1 MVRDAKM
8 IAVTRPHDV
17 LELPLAISDRTAGPE
32 RGKEAQ
38 SLHARSPFFDWPKQ
52 VFRPALRP
60 AWLML
65 ALGLAVTV
73 LITEMTRH
81 DVLADGEARFVALSD
96 RIVLSLNDSME
107 AYEQIL
113 RGAAGLL
120 QVKPDATPSDWR
132 TYVASLKL
140 QSNYPGIQG
149 VGYAAVVP
157 PKAFDAFVAH
167 QKASGNKDFR
177 YFPSCDRD
185 LCTSIVL
192 LEPMDWRNKRAVG
205 FDMFSEATRRLA
217 MESARD
223 SGDPVLSG
231 KVLLL
236 QEANEGVQAGTLL
249 YLPLYDDAK
258 PLVTM
263 ADRRAALRG
272 FVYSPFRMNDLI
284 TKSLRL
290 WDAGMFDLVNIRIY
304 DGKVGRDSLLFD
316 SRHRSIA
323 DVSSFGIEKG
333 GAFENT
339 VNLTL
344 HRTPWTIQ
352 LSSTSAFDSRLT
364 FWKPILAAILGF
376 LISVMAGLIVGF
388 VALQREA
395 QHAATQRLSVE
406 VAQRRSAQEQLS
418 LAVRELGHRV
428 KNTLTVVTAIAS
440 QTVRHSG
447 SLSEFDRAFRM
458 RLQALGR
465 VHDLLTSGRNYATE
479 MGSLVTEVLK
489 PYQDEGET
497 RVNAIGAPIVL
508 PPNTAIMLSVLFN
521 ELATNATKYG
531 ALSCPSGQIK
541 LSWEHTGDG
550 EDKRLRLVWEEVGG
564 PPVVEP
570 EHAGFGTN
578 VTRFVVERS
587 LGGTA
592 ALHYRAEGVRC
603 VIEFPWRTDD
613 APDGQATA
621 GVGR

>member
-1 MVRDAKM
+1 MIRDAEM
-8 IAVTRPHDV
+8 IAITRPPDILV
-17 LELPLAISDRTAGPE
+17 LPLASPDRTAGPE
-32 RGKEAQ
+32 RRKETQ
-38 SLHARSPFFDWPKQ
+38 SLPATATFFQRLKQ

-65 ALGLAVTV
+65 TLGLAVTA
-73 LITEMTRH
+73 IIAEMTRQ
-81 DVLADGEARFVALSD
+81 DVLADGEARFAALSD
-96 RIVLSLNDSME
+96 RIVLSLNDSMD

-113 RGAAGLL
+113 RGAGGLL

-149 VGYAAVVP
+149 VGYTAVVP
-157 PKAFDAFVAH
+157 PTGIDAFVAR
-167 QKASGNKDFR
+167 QRASGNKDFR
-177 YFPSCDRD
+177 YFPSCDREV
-185 LCTSIVL
+185 CTSIVF

-205 FDMFSEATRRLA
+205 FDMLSESTRRLA
-217 MESARD
+217 MEAARD

-236 QEANEGVQAGTLL
+236 QEATEDVQAGTLL
-249 YLPLYDDAK
+249 YLPLYDTTK

-284 TKSLRL
+284 KKSLRL

-304 DGKVGRDSLLFD
+304 DGKVGKDSLLFD

-323 DVSSFGIEKG
+323 DNSSFGVEKG

-352 LSSTSAFDSRLT
+352 LSSTSAFNSRLT
-364 FWKPILAAILGF
+364 FWKPMLAAILGT

-395 QHAATQRLSVE
+395 QHVATQRLSVE
-406 VAQRRSAQEQLS
+406 VTERRSAQEQLS

-440 QTVRHSG
+440 QTVRHSET
-447 SLSEFDRAFRM
+447 LSEFDRAFRM

-465 VHDLLTSGRNYATE
+465 VHDLLTSGRSYATE

-497 RVNAIGAPIVL
+497 RVNVQGASIVL

-531 ALSCPSGQIK
+531 ALSCPSGQIN
-541 LSWEHTGDG
+541 LFWEHTGDG
-550 EDKRLRLVWEEVGG
+550 ADKRLRLVWEEVGG
-564 PPVVEP
+564 PLVVEP
-570 EHAGFGTN
+570 VHAGFGTN
-578 VTRFVVERS
+578 VTKFVVERS

-592 ALHYRAEGVRC
+592 ALDYRAEGVRC
-603 VIEFPWRTDD
+603 VIEFPCRTDGTAD
-613 APDGQATA
+613 AGDGARH
-621 GVGR
+621 G